1 MEGSQ
6 QVWAVGL
13 WEVPIQA
20 PEHSLEGM
28 DQVGMSPGN
37 PVCCGLNY
45 VFPKDMPQSSP
56 LPLTWEHDLIWKWSL
71 QNR

>member
-6 QVWAVGL
+6 EVWALGL

-20 PEHSLEGM
+20 PEDSLEGI
-28 DQVGMSPGN
+28 DQVVMSPGN
-37 PVCCGLNY
+37 PLCCGLNY
-45 VFPKDMPQSSP
+45 VFQKDMPRSFP
-56 LPLTWEHDLIWKWSL
+56 LPLAWEHDLIWKWSL